1 MIGHL
6 KSCIIILLGFLLF
19 QKQTDVRQLTG
30 IGMTLA
36 GIIIYT
42 WLNQPKDK
50 PSSSKT

>member
-6 KSCIIILLGFLLF
+6 KSCIIIILGFLLF

-30 IGMTLA
+30 IATTLT
-36 GIIIYT
+36 GIVVYT
-42 WLNQPKDK
+42 WLNQPKEK